1 MPEIAPCASSAP
13 TSSST
18 PWTLGKTAQLTLAA
32 GGIVAAGVL
41 AFQARTVFMLLFAGI
56 VLSTA
61 FKPIITRL
69 RALGATHTVSVCILY
84 AVLVMALLGVV
95 AFALPILVD
104 QSQALLAAIPG
115 NYEALRRDVMA
126 WQIPA
131 IPLLAAR
138 LPEVW
143 PQEAVNSLM
152 NGASHGAMATALG
165 LGGAAARSLF
175 YMMAILLLAFY
186 WSMNEQRTT
195 RASVMFLAPERRESA
210 RELIGAMEEKLGQYV
225 RGQAAVCA
233 IVGLM
238 FLVSTWLIGVP
249 YSIALA
255 CAATVFE
262 AIPILGPALGAAPA
276 ILVAFSVSPNLGMAM
291 SGAALVIHLIEAN
304 VLIPR
309 VMEKAVGLSAV
320 ATMLAIVVF
329 GALCGL
335 MGAILAIPLAALV
348 QLALERLLLDPEPA
362 PDKARD
368 WNAYLRRRAQ
378 ELVQD
383 VRKQLRNRTE
393 AASDDTDRWEDEIE
407 AIAAALEGRIQA
419 STEVAA
425 PPLTVSELAR

>member
-1 MPEIAPCASSAP
+1 MPETTTRASTAPSSSAAA
-13 TSSST
+13 
-18 PWTLGKTAQLTLAA
+18 WTLGQTAQLTLAA

-56 VLSTA
+56 VLATA
-61 FKPIITRL
+61 FKPIVTRL
-69 RALGATHTVSVCILY
+69 RGLGVTHTSAVCILY
-84 AVLVMALLGVV
+84 AVLVMALMGVV
-95 AFALPILVD
+95 AFALPIIVD
-104 QSQALLAAIPG
+104 QSQALVEAIPG
-115 NYEALRRDVMA
+115 NYASLRRDVIS
-126 WQIPA
+126 WEIPA
-131 IPLLAAR
+131 IPPLAAR
-138 LPEVW
+138 LPEIW
-143 PQEAVNSLM
+143 PQEAVSSLM
-152 NGASHGAMATALG
+152 HGASHGAMATALG
-165 LGGAAARSLF
+165 LGGAVARSIF

-186 WSMNEQRTT
+186 WSMNEQRMT
-195 RASVMFLAPERRESA
+195 RASVMFLAAERRESA
-210 RELIGAMEEKLGQYV
+210 RELIAAMQEKLGQYV

-238 FLVSTWLIGVP
+238 FLVSTWLLGVP
-249 YSIALA
+249 YAIALA
-255 CAATVFE
+255 CAATFFE

-276 ILVAFSVSPNLGMAM
+276 ILVAFSVSPGLGMAM
-291 SGAALVIHLIEAN
+291 CGAALVIHLVEAN

-362 PDKARD
+362 PNPARD

-383 VRKQLRNRTE
+383 VRKQLRNRTA

-407 AIAAALEGRIQA
+407 SIAAALEGRIEA
-419 STEVAA
+419 SDKVAA

>member
-1 MPEIAPCASSAP
+1 MPDLTPRVSTAPSSPANA
-13 TSSST
+13 
-18 PWTLGKTAQLTLAA
+18 WTFGQTAQLTLAA

-56 VLSTA
+56 VLATA
-61 FKPIITRL
+61 FKPIVTRL
-69 RALGATHTVSVCILY
+69 RTLGATHTVSVCLLY
-84 AVLVMALLGVV
+84 AGIVLALFGMVG
-95 AFALPILVD
+95 FALPSISD
-104 QSQALLAAIPG
+104 QSQALVAAIPG
-115 NYEALRRDVMA
+115 TYESLRRDAVV
-126 WQIPA
+126 WQVPA
-131 IPLLAAR
+131 IPSLAAR

-143 PQEAVNSLM
+143 PHEAASSFM
-152 NGASHGAMATALG
+152 HEASHGAIATALG
-165 LGGAAARSLF
+165 IGGAAARSIF
-175 YMMAILLLAFY
+175 YMMAILLFAFY

-195 RASVMFLAPERRESA
+195 RASVMFLAPERREPA
-210 RELIGAMEEKLGQYV
+210 RELIAAMQEKLGQYV

-238 FLVSTWLIGVP
+238 FLVSTWVLGVP
-249 YSIALA
+249 YAIALA
-255 CAATVFE
+255 CAATIFE

-276 ILVAFSVSPNLGMAM
+276 ILVAFSVSPGLGMAM
-291 SGAALVIHLIEAN
+291 CGAALVIHLIEAN

-320 ATMLAIVVF
+320 ATMLAIVIF

-348 QLALERLLLDPEPA
+348 QLGLERLLLEPEPT

-383 VRKQLRNRTE
+383 VRKQLRNRTA

-407 AIAAALEGRIQA
+407 AIAAALEGRIQE

-425 PPLTVSELAR
+425 PPLTVSDLAR